1 MGTHSMAAVA
11 DLARRAYAAL
21 QQDHLALAE
30 DLLLRLIAVAPD
42 DPAYAERL
50 AMLYQRRGKHGLAIA
65 FAQRAA
71 ALDPEDLHLARLLG
85 SALEAGGEPDL
96 ARAAY
101 LAAVAAGN
109 NPRHPLAW
117 LALARL
123 ERTQGQLATAEH
135 YARRAVDA
143 APHAPEAYLELARV
157 LLQAAHPDN
166 ALTVL
171 AIGLRLAPDDVA
183 MLALRDAA
191 LAAVPSTSEVH
202 ADEEGAVPF
211 KPP

>member
-30 DLLLRLIAVAPD
+30 DLLLRLIAVAPG

-71 ALDPEDLHLARLLG
+71 AQDPEDLHLARLLG

-109 NPRHPLAW
+109 NPRHPLVW

-123 ERTQGQLATAEH
+123 ERTQGQLGTAEH
-135 YARRAVDA
+135 YARRAVEI
-143 APHAPEAYLELARV
+143 APHAPEAYAELARV
-157 LLQAAHPDN
+157 LLQAAHPGR
-166 ALTVL
+166 ALAVL
-171 AIGLRLAPDDVA
+171 ASGLRAAPDDIA
-183 MLALRDAA
+183 LLALRDSA
-191 LAAVPSTSEVH
+191 LAAVPSAPE
-202 ADEEGAVPF
+202 AQDQEEGALHAE
-211 KPP
+211 PP